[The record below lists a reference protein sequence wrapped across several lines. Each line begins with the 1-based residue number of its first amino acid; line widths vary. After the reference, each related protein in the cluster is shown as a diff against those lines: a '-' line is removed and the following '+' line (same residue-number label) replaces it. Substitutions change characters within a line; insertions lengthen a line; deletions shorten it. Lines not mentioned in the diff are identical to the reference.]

1 VVADLAA
8 GAPAAAI
15 LGATG
20 SGVHTVSMDGAH
32 LVAAVPDPAEFAPIG
47 PLGRISRQGRP
58 DVADE
63 LSAACVSANVVLTL
77 IPLDPSVGGDHLA
90 TWAADAVVVVTAA
103 RSSWTKIHAIGE
115 MVRLSGTRLALALL
129 IGADKTDESLG
140 VTPASVAARDG
151 DGAQGTHADE
161 EGSFAGGPGGR
172 LSDGWQVDPAEP
184 VGRRRRTGP

>member
-1 VVADLAA
+1 
-8 GAPAAAI
+8 
-15 LGATG
+15 
-20 SGVHTVSMDGAH
+20 
-32 LVAAVPDPAEFAPIG
+32 
-47 PLGRISRQGRP
+47 
-58 DVADE
+58 
-63 LSAACVSANVVLTL
+63 VLTL

-151 DGAQGTHADE
+151 DGTQGTQADE

-172 LSDGWQVDPAEP
+172 LSDGWQVDPAEH